1 MFERKSLKWPI
12 LLAIVMIVLLVGLTV
27 GWVLLNVFG
36 ALSGTKSSNVYW
48 ALLSIG
54 SVMFLFVL
62 AGVVL
67 YLIWSI
73 QQINLNR
80 RQSNFID
87 AVTHELK
94 SPIASLKLFLQTLGK
109 RNIDEGKRQEFY
121 GSMLDDVERLD
132 QLITQLLN
140 VARLQQKSDSPEPE
154 SWVAIESI
162 LEECISKLTSQHH
175 VPRECLSLESP
186 ACDVWSR
193 RVDIE
198 ILIRN
203 LIDNALKYGGR
214 PPVVQIVVQFEAK
227 SNSIV
232 ISFTDNGAGIPKRLR
247 RKVFRR
253 FYRAGD
259 ELERTKPGTGLG
271 LFLVRSV
278 VRRLKGSI
286 RVADQPKNGGARF
299 ELVLPKARLRPLAR
313 VIQGEFNDQ
322 PEGASLRCMD
332 D

>member
-36 ALSGTKSSNVYW
+36 AITSQKSSNIYW
-48 ALLSIG
+48 ALLSVG

-94 SPIASLKLFLQTLGK
+94 SPIASLKLFLQTLEK
-109 RNIDEGKRQEFY
+109 RNIDESKKQEFY
-121 GSMLDDVERLD
+121 SSMLDDVERLD

-140 VARLQQKSDSPEPE
+140 VARLQQKFSSPEPE
-154 SWVAIESI
+154 TWVSVESI
-162 LEECISKLTSQHH
+162 LEECVTKIANLHH
-175 VPRECLSLESP
+175 VPRECFVVDSP
-186 ACDVWSR
+186 VCEIWSR
-193 RVDIE
+193 QVDIE
-198 ILIRN
+198 ILFRN
-203 LIDNALKYGGR
+203 LIDNALKYGGK
-214 PPVVQIVVQFEAK
+214 PPAVRIVVVFDSQVSSAK
-227 SNSIV
+227 ISIA
-232 ISFTDNGAGIPKRLR
+232 DNGPGIPKNLR
-247 RKVFRR
+247 KKIFKR
-253 FYRAGD
+253 FYRVGD

-286 RVADQPKNGGARF
+286 RVADLPKNSGTRF
-299 ELVLPKARLRPLAR
+299 DLILPKARLHPSGAAE
-313 VIQGEFNDQ
+313 IQQNSVV
-322 PEGASLRCMD
+322 PIL
-332 D
+332 

>member
-12 LLAIVMIVLLVGLTV
+12 LLAIVMIVLLIALTV

-36 ALSGTKSSNVYW
+36 AISTEKSSNIYW
-48 ALLSIG
+48 TLLSVG

-62 AGVVL
+62 AGVIL

-94 SPIASLKLFLQTLGK
+94 SPIASLKLYLQTLEK
-109 RNIDEGKRQEFY
+109 HKLDDFKRQEFY

-132 QLITQLLN
+132 QLITQMLN
-140 VARLQQKSDSPEPE
+140 VARLQQKSNAPEPE
-154 SWVAIESI
+154 TWVAIESI
-162 LEECISKLTSQHH
+162 LESCISKRAAQHH
-175 VPRECLSLESP
+175 VPEESLRIES
-186 ACDVWSR
+186 AECDVWAR
-193 RVDIE
+193 QVDIE
-198 ILIRN
+198 IMVRN
-203 LIDNALKYGGR
+203 LVDNALKYGGK
-214 PPVVQIVVQFEAK
+214 PPAVKICIEFDSLNDSAK
-227 SNSIV
+227 
-232 ISFTDNGAGIPKRLR
+232 ISVSDNGPGIPKHLR
-247 RKVFRR
+247 KKIFRR
-253 FYRAGD
+253 FYRVGD

-286 RVADQPKNGGARF
+286 RVADQPMKDGTRF
-299 ELVLPKARLRPLAR
+299 DLVLPKARKRPVDDKMLAS
-313 VIQGEFNDQ
+313 GDGTQ
-322 PEGASLRCMD
+322 PGS
-332 D
+332 

>member
-36 ALSGTKSSNVYW
+36 AISSQKSSNVYW
-48 ALLSIG
+48 VLLSVG

-62 AGVVL
+62 AGVIL

-109 RNIDEGKRQEFY
+109 RNIDEQKRQEFY

-140 VARLQQKSDSPEPE
+140 VARLQQKSISLEPE
-154 SWVAIESI
+154 TWVAIES
-162 LEECISKLTSQHH
+162 LLDECISKLTAQYRVSGDC
-175 VPRECLSLESP
+175 VVLDAPE
-186 ACDVWSR
+186 CDVWSS

-203 LIDNALKYGGR
+203 LIDNALKYCGD
-214 PPVVQIVVQFEAK
+214 PPKIHILVQLDSK
-227 SNSIV
+227 SNSLRIAV
-232 ISFTDNGAGIPKRLR
+232 SDNGPGIPKHLR
-247 RKVFRR
+247 KKIFRR

-286 RVADQPKNGGARF
+286 RVADLPKNEGTRF
-299 ELVLPKARLRPLAR
+299 ELVLPKARTRPT
-313 VIQGEFNDQ
+313 IDHQ
-322 PEGASLRCMD
+322 PKDSSKECL
-332 D
+332 

>member
-12 LLAIVMIVLLVGLTV
+12 LLAIVMIVLLVGLTI

-36 ALSGTKSSNVYW
+36 AITSQKSSNVYW
-48 ALLSIG
+48 ALLSVG

-109 RNIDEGKRQEFY
+109 RNINEGKKQEFY
-121 GSMLDDVERLD
+121 SSMLDDVERLD

-140 VARLQQKSDSPEPE
+140 VARLQQKFNSPEPE
-154 SWVAIESI
+154 TWVAIESI
-162 LEECISKLTSQHH
+162 LHECISKIANQHH
-175 VPRECLSLESP
+175 VPCGSFVVDSP
-186 ACDVWSR
+186 ACDIWSR
-193 RVDIE
+193 QVDIE
-198 ILIRN
+198 ILLRN
-203 LIDNALKYGGR
+203 LIDNALKYGGK
-214 PPVVQIVVQFEAK
+214 PPAVQIVVEFDPQ
-227 SNSIV
+227 SNSAK
-232 ISFTDNGAGIPKRLR
+232 ISIADNGPGIPKHLR
-247 RKVFRR
+247 KKIFRR

-286 RVADQPKNGGARF
+286 RVADLPKNSGTRF
-299 ELVLPKARLRPLAR
+299 DLVLPKARLRPSD
-313 VIQGEFNDQ
+313 VPKI
-322 PEGASLRCMD
+322 EGDSAVSTF
-332 D
+332 

>member
-12 LLAIVMIVLLVGLTV
+12 LLAVVMIVLLVGLTV

-36 ALSGTKSSNVYW
+36 AITSHESSNVYW
-48 ALLSIG
+48 ALLSVG

-62 AGVVL
+62 AGVIL

-94 SPIASLKLFLQTLGK
+94 SPIASLKLFLQTLEK
-109 RNIDEGKRQEFY
+109 RNIDEVKRQEFY

-140 VARLQQKSDSPEPE
+140 VARLQQNSDAPEPE
-154 SWVAIESI
+154 TWVAVDWI
-162 LEECISKLTSQHH
+162 LEQYASKLTLQHH
-175 VPRECLSLESP
+175 IPRESLAIDSP
-186 ACDVWSR
+186 GCDVWSR
-193 RVDIE
+193 QIDIE
-198 ILIRN
+198 IIVRN

-214 PPVVQIVVQFEAK
+214 PLMVQIVVQFDATL
-227 SNSIV
+227 NSAR
-232 ISFTDNGAGIPKRLR
+232 ISITDNGPGIPKQLR
-247 RKVFRR
+247 KKIFRR

-271 LFLVRSV
+271 LFLVRSI

-286 RVADQPKNGGARF
+286 RVADLPKNSGTRF
-299 ELVLPKARLRPLAR
+299 ELVLPHSRLRPLDNR
-313 VIQGEFNDQ
+313 HLQVDSEHQ
-322 PEGASLRCMD
+322 PL
-332 D
+332 

>member
-36 ALSGTKSSNVYW
+36 AISSQKSSNVYW
-48 ALLSIG
+48 ALLSVG

-62 AGVVL
+62 AGVIL

-109 RNIDEGKRQEFY
+109 RNIDEQKRQEFY
-121 GSMLDDVERLD
+121 SSMLDDVERLD
-132 QLITQLLN
+132 HLITQLLN
-140 VARLQQKSDSPEPE
+140 VARLQQKSNSPDPE
-154 SWVAIESI
+154 TWVAVES
-162 LEECISKLTSQHH
+162 LLNESISKLTAQYR
-175 VPRECLSLESP
+175 VARDCVVLDSP
-186 ACDVWSR
+186 ECDVWSSK
-193 RVDIE
+193 VDIE

-203 LIDNALKYGGR
+203 LVDNALKYCGD
-214 PPVVQIVVQFEAK
+214 PPKIFILVQLDPK
-227 SNSIV
+227 SHSIRIAV
-232 ISFTDNGAGIPKRLR
+232 SDNGPGIPKHLR
-247 RKVFRR
+247 KKIFRR

-286 RVADQPKNGGARF
+286 RVADLPKNEGTRF
-299 ELVLPKARLRPLAR
+299 ELVLPKARMRPS
-313 VIQGEFNDQ
+313 IEQQ
-322 PEGASLRCMD
+322 PEDASRSVLEFPSP
-332 D
+332 

>member
-12 LLAIVMIVLLVGLTV
+12 LLAVVMIVLLVGLTV

-36 ALSGTKSSNVYW
+36 AITSQKSSNVYW
-48 ALLSIG
+48 ALLSVG

-62 AGVVL
+62 AGVIL

-94 SPIASLKLFLQTLGK
+94 SPIASLKLFQQTLGK
-109 RNIDEGKRQEFY
+109 RNIEEVKRQEFY

-140 VARLQQKSDSPEPE
+140 VARLQQNSDLPEPE
-154 SWVAIESI
+154 TWISIEWI
-162 LEECISKLTSQHH
+162 LEEYASKLTMQHH
-175 VPRECLSLESP
+175 IPRECLTIDSP
-186 ACDVWSR
+186 GCDIWSR
-193 RVDIE
+193 QIDIE
-198 ILIRN
+198 ILVRN

-214 PPVVQIVVQFEAK
+214 PLMVQIVVQFDAPL
-227 SNSIV
+227 SSARISI
-232 ISFTDNGAGIPKRLR
+232 TDNGAGIPKHLR
-247 RKVFRR
+247 KKIFRR

-271 LFLVRSV
+271 LFLVRSI

-286 RVADQPKNGGARF
+286 RVADLPKNSGTRF
-299 ELVLPKARLRPLAR
+299 ELVLPHARLRSSDTQHLQVDSEHRPL
-313 VIQGEFNDQ
+313 
-322 PEGASLRCMD
+322 
-332 D
+332 

>member
-27 GWVLLNVFG
+27 GWILLNVFG
-36 ALSGTKSSNVYW
+36 AISSQKSSSVYW
-48 ALLSIG
+48 TLLSVG

-62 AGVVL
+62 AGVIL

-109 RNIDEGKRQEFY
+109 RNIDEQKRQEFY

-140 VARLQQKSDSPEPE
+140 VARLQQKSHFPEPE
-154 SWVAIESI
+154 TWVAVES
-162 LEECISKLTSQHH
+162 LLMESISKLTAQYR
-175 VPRECLSLESP
+175 VANDCISLDSP
-186 ACDVWSR
+186 KCDLWSSK
-193 RVDIE
+193 VDIE

-203 LIDNALKYGGR
+203 LIDNALKYCGD
-214 PPVVQIVVQFEAK
+214 PPKVHVLVQLDSK
-227 SNSIV
+227 SNSV
-232 ISFTDNGAGIPKRLR
+232 TISVSDNGPGIPKHLR
-247 RKVFRR
+247 KKIFRR

-271 LFLVRSV
+271 LFLVRSI

-286 RVADQPKNGGARF
+286 RVADLPKNEGSRF
-299 ELVLPKARLRPLAR
+299 ELILPKARMRPLDGKSPESDSEI
-313 VIQGEFNDQ
+313 VSEF
-322 PEGASLRCMD
+322 SIL
-332 D
+332 

>member
-1 MFERKSLKWPI
+1 MKWPI
-12 LLAIVMIVLLVGLTV
+12 LLAIVMIVLLIALTV

-36 ALSGTKSSNVYW
+36 AISTEKSSSVYW
-48 ALLSIG
+48 TLLSVG

-62 AGVVL
+62 AGVIL

-94 SPIASLKLFLQTLGK
+94 SPIASLKLFLQTLEK
-109 RNIDEGKRQEFY
+109 RKMDDSKRQEFY
-121 GSMLDDVERLD
+121 SSMLDDVERLD

-140 VARLQQKSDSPEPE
+140 VARLQQKSNAPEPE
-154 SWVAIESI
+154 TWVEIESI
-162 LEECISKLTSQHH
+162 LESCISKLAAQHH
-175 VPRECLSLESP
+175 VPEESLIIESSE
-186 ACDVWSR
+186 CDVWAR
-193 RVDIE
+193 QVDIE
-198 ILIRN
+198 ILVRN
-203 LIDNALKYGGR
+203 LMDNALKYGGT
-214 PPVVQIVVQFEAK
+214 PPLVKIRVEFDSLTDSAK
-227 SNSIV
+227 ISI
-232 ISFTDNGAGIPKRLR
+232 SDNGPGIPKHLR
-247 RKVFRR
+247 KKIFRR

-286 RVADQPKNGGARF
+286 RVADQPTEVGTRF
-299 ELVLPKARLRPLAR
+299 DLVLPKARMRP
-313 VIQGEFNDQ
+313 V
-322 PEGASLRCMD
+322 D
-332 D
+332 DIHIDNEPPPQN

>member
-12 LLAIVMIVLLVGLTV
+12 LLAIVMIVLLVGLTI

-36 ALSGTKSSNVYW
+36 AITSQESPNVYW
-48 ALLSIG
+48 ALLSVG

-109 RNIDEGKRQEFY
+109 RNIGEAKKLEFY
-121 GSMLDDVERLD
+121 SSMLDDVERLD

-140 VARLQQKSDSPEPE
+140 VARLQQNSVAPEPE
-154 SWVAIESI
+154 TWVQIESV
-162 LEECISKLTSQHH
+162 LADFASKLSAQHH
-175 VPRECLSLESP
+175 VSP
-186 ACDVWSR
+186 DCVSIDCPPCDVWSR
-193 RVDIE
+193 QIDIE
-198 ILIRN
+198 ILVRN
-203 LIDNALKYGGR
+203 LTDNALKYGGT
-214 PPVVQIVVQFEAK
+214 PPKVQIVVQIDPHSSSA
-227 SNSIV
+227 SISV
-232 ISFTDNGAGIPKRLR
+232 TDNGPGIPKRLR
-247 RKVFRR
+247 KKVFRR

-271 LFLVRSV
+271 LFLTRSV
-278 VRRLKGSI
+278 ARRLKGSV
-286 RVADQPKNGGARF
+286 RVADSRDNNGTRF
-299 ELVLPKARLRPLAR
+299 ELTLPKARLRPLDEKKMP
-313 VIQGEFNDQ
+313 VDSE
-322 PEGASLRCMD
+322 PHPL
-332 D
+332 

>member
-12 LLAIVMIVLLVGLTV
+12 LLAVVMIVLLVGLTV

-36 ALSGTKSSNVYW
+36 AISSQKSSNVYW
-48 ALLSIG
+48 ALLSVG

-62 AGVVL
+62 AGVIL

-109 RNIDEGKRQEFY
+109 RNIDEVKRREFY
-121 GSMLDDVERLD
+121 GSMLDDVDRLD

-140 VARLQQKSDSPEPE
+140 VARLQQNSDSPEPE
-154 SWVAIESI
+154 SWVSVEWM
-162 LEECISKLTSQHH
+162 LEDYASKLTLQHH
-175 VPRECLSLESP
+175 VARECLAIDSP
-186 ACDVWSR
+186 GCDVWSR
-193 RVDIE
+193 QIDIE
-198 ILIRN
+198 ILVRN

-214 PPVVQIVVQFEAK
+214 PLTVQIVVQFDAPL
-227 SNSIV
+227 NSAR
-232 ISFTDNGAGIPKRLR
+232 ISITDNGPGIPKHLR
-247 RKVFRR
+247 KKIFKR
-253 FYRAGD
+253 FYRVGD

-271 LFLVRSV
+271 LFLVRSI

-286 RVADQPKNGGARF
+286 RVADSPKNSGTRF
-299 ELVLPKARLRPLAR
+299 ELVLPHARLRPSDNQHLQ
-313 VIQGEFNDQ
+313 VDSEHQ
-322 PEGASLRCMD
+322 PL
-332 D
+332 

>member
-12 LLAIVMIVLLVGLTV
+12 LLAIVMIVLLVGLTI

-36 ALSGTKSSNVYW
+36 AITSQKSSNVYW
-48 ALLSIG
+48 ALLSVG

-109 RNIDEGKRQEFY
+109 RNIDEEKKQEFY
-121 GSMLDDVERLD
+121 CSMLVDVERLD

-140 VARLQQKSDSPEPE
+140 VARLQQKSSLPEPE
-154 SWVAIESI
+154 TWVAIESI
-162 LEECISKLTSQHH
+162 LDESVSKLAIQYR
-175 VPRECLSLESP
+175 VPRECLVIEST
-186 ACDVWSR
+186 ACEVWSR
-193 RVDIE
+193 QVDIE
-198 ILIRN
+198 IVLRN

-214 PPVVQIVVQFEAK
+214 PPMIRIVVEFDAPLK
-227 SNSIV
+227 SAIV
-232 ISFTDNGAGIPKRLR
+232 SVTDNGSGIPKHLR
-247 RKVFRR
+247 KKIFRR

-271 LFLVRSV
+271 LFLVRSI
-278 VRRLKGSI
+278 VRRLRGTI
-286 RVADQPKNGGARF
+286 RVADMPKDGGTRF
-299 ELVLPKARLRPLAR
+299 ELVLPKARLRPSD
-313 VIQGEFNDQ
+313 EQ
-322 PEGASLRCMD
+322 PIE
-332 D
+332 

>member
-1 MFERKSLKWPI
+1 
-12 LLAIVMIVLLVGLTV
+12 MIVLLVGLTV

-36 ALSGTKSSNVYW
+36 AISSQKSSSVYW
-48 ALLSIG
+48 TLLSVG

-62 AGVVL
+62 AGVIL

-109 RNIDEGKRQEFY
+109 RNIDEQKRQEFY

-140 VARLQQKSDSPEPE
+140 VARLQQKSHFPEPE
-154 SWVAIESI
+154 TWVAVEA
-162 LEECISKLTSQHH
+162 LLMECISKLTAQYR
-175 VPRECLSLESP
+175 VANDCISLDSP
-186 ACDVWSR
+186 KCDLWSSK
-193 RVDIE
+193 VDIE

-203 LIDNALKYGGR
+203 LIDNALKYCGD
-214 PPVVQIVVQFEAK
+214 PPKVHVLVQLDSK
-227 SNSIV
+227 SNSV
-232 ISFTDNGAGIPKRLR
+232 TISVSDNGPGIPKHLR
-247 RKVFRR
+247 KKIFRR

-271 LFLVRSV
+271 LFLVRSI

-286 RVADQPKNGGARF
+286 RVADLPKNEGSRF
-299 ELVLPKARLRPLAR
+299 E
-313 VIQGEFNDQ
+313 
-322 PEGASLRCMD
+322 
-332 D
+332 

>member
-12 LLAIVMIVLLVGLTV
+12 LLAIVMIVLLVGLTI

-36 ALSGTKSSNVYW
+36 AITSQKSSNVYW
-48 ALLSIG
+48 ALLSVG

-109 RNIDEGKRQEFY
+109 RNIDEEKKQEFY
-121 GSMLDDVERLD
+121 CSMLVDVERLD

-140 VARLQQKSDSPEPE
+140 VARLQQKSSLPEPE
-154 SWVAIESI
+154 TWVAIESI
-162 LEECISKLTSQHH
+162 LDESVSKLAIQYR
-175 VPRECLSLESP
+175 VPRECLDIEST
-186 ACDVWSR
+186 ACEVWSR
-193 RVDIE
+193 QVDIE
-198 ILIRN
+198 IVLRN

-214 PPVVQIVVQFEAK
+214 PPMIRIVVEFDAPLK
-227 SNSIV
+227 SAIV
-232 ISFTDNGAGIPKRLR
+232 SVTDNGSGIPKHLR
-247 RKVFRR
+247 KKIFRR

-271 LFLVRSV
+271 LFLVRSI
-278 VRRLKGSI
+278 VRRLKGTI
-286 RVADQPKNGGARF
+286 RVADMPKDGGTRF
-299 ELVLPKARLRPLAR
+299 ELVLPKARLRPSD
-313 VIQGEFNDQ
+313 EQ
-322 PEGASLRCMD
+322 PIE
-332 D
+332 

>member
-36 ALSGTKSSNVYW
+36 AISSQKSSSVYW
-48 ALLSIG
+48 TLLSVG

-62 AGVVL
+62 AGVIL

-109 RNIDEGKRQEFY
+109 RNIDEQKRQEFY

-140 VARLQQKSDSPEPE
+140 VARLQQKSHFPEPE
-154 SWVAIESI
+154 TWVAVEA
-162 LEECISKLTSQHH
+162 LLMECISKLTAQYR
-175 VPRECLSLESP
+175 VANDCISLDSP
-186 ACDVWSR
+186 KCDLWSSK
-193 RVDIE
+193 VDIE

-203 LIDNALKYGGR
+203 LIDNALKYCGD
-214 PPVVQIVVQFEAK
+214 PPKVHVLVQLDSK
-227 SNSIV
+227 SNSV
-232 ISFTDNGAGIPKRLR
+232 TISVSDNGPGIPKHLR
-247 RKVFRR
+247 KKIFRR

-271 LFLVRSV
+271 LFLVRSI

-286 RVADQPKNGGARF
+286 RVADLPKNEGSRF
-299 ELVLPKARLRPLAR
+299 E
-313 VIQGEFNDQ
+313 
-322 PEGASLRCMD
+322 
-332 D
+332 

>member
-12 LLAIVMIVLLVGLTV
+12 LLAVVMIVLLVGLTV

-36 ALSGTKSSNVYW
+36 AISSQKSSNVYW
-48 ALLSIG
+48 VLLSVG

-62 AGVVL
+62 AGVIL

-109 RNIDEGKRQEFY
+109 RNIDEEKRLEFY

-140 VARLQQKSDSPEPE
+140 VARLQQNSDSPEPE
-154 SWVAIESI
+154 TWVAIDWIVEDCVSI
-162 LEECISKLTSQHH
+162 LATQHH
-175 VPRECLSLESP
+175 LPPESLAIDSP

-214 PPVVQIVVQFEAK
+214 PPTVQIVVHFDAR
-227 SNSIV
+227 SNSAK
-232 ISFTDNGAGIPKRLR
+232 ISVTDNGVGIPKHLR
-247 RKVFRR
+247 KKIFKR

-271 LFLVRSV
+271 LFLVRSI

-286 RVADQPKNGGARF
+286 RVADLPKNNGTRF
-299 ELVLPKARLRPLAR
+299 ELVLPNARLRLLD
-313 VIQGEFNDQ
+313 DQ
-322 PEGASLRCMD
+322 PVQKDSEQRPN
-332 D
+332 

>member
-36 ALSGTKSSNVYW
+36 AISSQKSSNVYW
-48 ALLSIG
+48 TLLSVG

-62 AGVVL
+62 AGVIL

-109 RNIDEGKRQEFY
+109 RNVDEQKKQEFY

-140 VARLQQKSDSPEPE
+140 VARLQQKSNSPEPE
-154 SWVAIESI
+154 TWVAVES
-162 LEECISKLTSQHH
+162 LLDESISKLTAQYRVAKDCIMLDS
-175 VPRECLSLESP
+175 PKCELWLSK
-186 ACDVWSR
+186 
-193 RVDIE
+193 VDIE

-203 LIDNALKYGGR
+203 LIDNALKYCGD
-214 PPVVQIVVQFEAK
+214 PPKIDILVQLDSK
-227 SNSIV
+227 SNSVKIAV
-232 ISFTDNGAGIPKRLR
+232 SDNGPGIPKHLR
-247 RKVFRR
+247 KKIFRR

-271 LFLVRSV
+271 LFLVRSI

-286 RVADQPKNGGARF
+286 RVADLPKNEGSRF
-299 ELVLPKARLRPLAR
+299 ELVLPKARMRPPDDKA
-313 VIQGEFNDQ
+313 
-322 PEGASLRCMD
+322 PEGESQSVSEFPSL
-332 D
+332 

>member
-12 LLAIVMIVLLVGLTV
+12 LLAVAMIVMLVGLTV

-36 ALSGTKSSNVYW
+36 AITSQKSSSVYW
-48 ALLSIG
+48 VLLSVG

-62 AGVVL
+62 AGVIL

-109 RNIDEGKRQEFY
+109 RNIDEEKRLEFY

-140 VARLQQKSDSPEPE
+140 VARLQQNSDSPEPE
-154 SWVAIESI
+154 TWVAIDWIVEDCVSI
-162 LEECISKLTSQHH
+162 LAAQHHIPPECIAID
-175 VPRECLSLESP
+175 SP

-193 RVDIE
+193 KVDIE
-198 ILIRN
+198 ILVRN

-214 PPVVQIVVQFEAK
+214 PPLVQIVVHFDAQ
-227 SNSIV
+227 SNSAM
-232 ISFTDNGAGIPKRLR
+232 ISFADNGLGIPKHLR
-247 RKVFRR
+247 KKIFKR

-271 LFLVRSV
+271 LFLVRSI

-286 RVADQPKNGGARF
+286 RVADLPKNNGTRF
-299 ELVLPKARLRPLAR
+299 ELVLPNARLRLLD
-313 VIQGEFNDQ
+313 DQ
-322 PEGASLRCMD
+322 QVQVDSEKRPN
-332 D
+332 

>member
-12 LLAIVMIVLLVGLTV
+12 LLAIVMIVLLVGLTI

-36 ALSGTKSSNVYW
+36 AITSQKSSNVYW

-109 RNIDEGKRQEFY
+109 RNIDEEKKQEFY
-121 GSMLDDVERLD
+121 CSMLVDVERLD

-140 VARLQQKSDSPEPE
+140 VARLQQKSSLPEPE
-154 SWVAIESI
+154 TWVAIESI
-162 LEECISKLTSQHH
+162 LDESVSKLAIQYR
-175 VPRECLSLESP
+175 VPRECLDIEST
-186 ACDVWSR
+186 ACEVWSR
-193 RVDIE
+193 QVDIE
-198 ILIRN
+198 IVLRN

-214 PPVVQIVVQFEAK
+214 PPMIRIVVEFDAPLK
-227 SNSIV
+227 SAIV
-232 ISFTDNGAGIPKRLR
+232 SVTDNGSGIPKHLR
-247 RKVFRR
+247 KKIFRR

-271 LFLVRSV
+271 LFLVRSI
-278 VRRLKGSI
+278 VRRLRGTI
-286 RVADQPKNGGARF
+286 RVADMPKDGGTRF
-299 ELVLPKARLRPLAR
+299 ELVLPKARLRPSD
-313 VIQGEFNDQ
+313 EQ
-322 PEGASLRCMD
+322 PIE
-332 D
+332 